1 MIGNLLLFSALA
13 ILVYMVLMF
22 VIATANTDNSIVDIG
37 WGMGFVVVS
46 GVCLYL
52 TDTYSARQILM
63 TVLVVVWALRL
74 SGYIFIRHRGV
85 GEDHRYKQW
94 REEWK
99 FPVLRAFFQ
108 VFMLQG
114 FFMWVVA
121 LPVIMSHTAGGTE
134 LTWINYIGVAVW
146 LVGFFF
152 EAVGDYQKYQFKTT
166 PGNKQKTIMSGLWK
180 YTRHPNYFGE
190 FAMWWG
196 IWLVSVGSGLWYVS
210 LISPVMLSFLLLRVS
225 GVTMLEQKYKG
236 NAAYDAYKERTN
248 AFFPAPPKQA

>member
-1 MIGNLLLFSALA
+1 MSEILINTAVSVFIYMFLL
-13 ILVYMVLMF
+13 Y
-22 VIATANTDNSIVDIG
+22 VIATIIVDNSIVDIS

-52 TDTYSARQILM
+52 SDHYTARQILM
-63 TVLVVVWALRL
+63 TALILVWAVRL

-99 FPVLRAFFQ
+99 YPVLRAFFQ

-121 LPVIMSHTAGGTE
+121 LPVMMSHVSGGTE
-134 LTWINYIGVAVW
+134 LSWINYIGVAVW
-146 LVGFFF
+146 LIGFYF

-166 PGNKQKTIMSGLWK
+166 PGNEQKTIMTGLWK

-196 IWLVSVGSGLWYVS
+196 IWLVSIGSGLWYVS
-210 LISPVMLSFLLLRVS
+210 LISPVVLSWLLLRVS

-236 NAAYDAYKERTN
+236 NASYDAYKLRTN
-248 AFFPAPPKQA
+248 AFFPWWPKQD